1 MDTFLTISEAGDL
14 LGMSISTLRR
24 WEREGKLVPRRT
36 IGNQRPYPLSTINP
50 SAVRVA
56 EADPKTVAYAR
67 VSSHDQQADLHR
79 QAALLDQY
87 CTTQGWTFDFI
98 TDLGSGMDYSARL
111 YGRRSHK
118 NKKAMDV
125 LREAADA
132 L

>member
-14 LGMSISTLRR
+14 LGVPISTPRR
-24 WEREGKLVPRRT
+24 WEREGKVVPQRT
-36 IGNQRPYPLSTINP
+36 IGNQRRYPLSAINP

-56 EADPKTVAYAR
+56 EAARKTVANAR
-67 VSSHDQQADLHR
+67 VSSHDQQADLHW

-87 CTTQGWTFDFI
+87 CTTQGWAFDLI
-98 TDLGSGMDYSARL
+98 TDLGSGMNYSVRL